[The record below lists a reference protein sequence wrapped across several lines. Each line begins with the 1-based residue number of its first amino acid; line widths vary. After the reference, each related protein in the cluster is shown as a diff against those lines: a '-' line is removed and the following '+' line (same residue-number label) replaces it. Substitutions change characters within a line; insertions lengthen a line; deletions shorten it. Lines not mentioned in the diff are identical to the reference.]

1 MKSVFPFLF
10 SPGYALSES
19 QTRGSR
25 RANESDCEDG
35 DHATYPSQESST
47 DSTGSSLVVGPQPR
61 SPPTMH
67 RESASV
73 PATARSDASRKDLPL
88 QAVPATITVNEP
100 NSFPRNGDSNSPVPC
115 STPNGAATVQYIN
128 VQVQQATDCPIS
140 FTGKVVGSDS
150 CHEKQSQG
158 LVQTDGQVAEF
169 SCEFGALSYEIMA
182 AVKEEKKEGL
192 LLIMAANLTHSD
204 PEDPVF
210 PGAEAAETIEK
221 FFQLGIKHKW
231 WHWLDFDRLL
241 LILEKSGCKQAL
253 EIMKPYM
260 KKLGDH
266 VTERLLVL
274 DENPPKDEGHWV
286 EMKCQCDAASLQLK
300 HIKEHKKFLTSRLK
314 VLDLAFTYCDTY
326 TGCMVTVWRIHSAM
340 QAEDVKKRL
349 LAIEGCSKTVE
360 PGKEVFKAT
369 LHNPFPGKIISTAIM
384 QGPIHGTTELLLYKF
399 KFKFIIRVHR
409 TSRY

>member
-61 SPPTMH
+61 TPPTMPKDLWT
-67 RESASV
+67 SD
-73 PATARSDASRKDLPL
+73 PATARSDSSKKDLPL

-100 NSFPRNGDSNSPVPC
+100 HPFQRNGDSNSPVPC

-150 CHEKQSQG
+150 CQEKQSQG

-182 AVKEEKKEGL
+182 AVKEEKKEGPL
-192 LLIMAANLTHSD
+192 LSIAADMTYPD
-204 PEDPVF
+204 PNDRVF
-210 PGAEAAETIEK
+210 PGAESSKTIEE
-221 FFQLGIKHKW
+221 FFELGRKKKW

-241 LILEKSGCKQAL
+241 VILERSKCKHAL
-253 EIMKPYM
+253 EIMKAYM
-260 KKLGDH
+260 KKLGDQ
-266 VTERLLVL
+266 VTERLSVL
-274 DENPPKDEGHWV
+274 EDNLPKDEGHWV
-286 EMKCQCDAASLQLK
+286 EMKCQCDAAGLQLQ
-300 HIKEHKKFLTSRLK
+300 HIKKHKEFLTSRLK
-314 VLDLAFTYCDTY
+314 VLDLAFTFCDTY
-326 TGCMVTVWRIHSAM
+326 AGCMVTVWRIHSAV

-349 LAIEGCSKTVE
+349 LAMEGCSKTVE

-369 LHNPFPGKIISTAIM
+369 LYTPFPGKIIS
-384 QGPIHGTTELLLYKF
+384 QLPSCKVQYSSVELLLYMKF
-399 KFKFIIRVHR
+399 M
-409 TSRY
+409 TGSND